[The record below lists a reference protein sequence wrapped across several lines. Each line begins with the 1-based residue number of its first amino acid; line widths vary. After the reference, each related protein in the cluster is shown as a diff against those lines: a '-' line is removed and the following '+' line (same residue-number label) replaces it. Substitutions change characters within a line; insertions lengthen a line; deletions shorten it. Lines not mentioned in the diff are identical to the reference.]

1 MTVLHQTCFELSGPS
16 WGQRIVMS
24 LFKPVPTQ
32 THYWSELHNDST
44 GAKELSF
51 FKSTVSFNDYFM
63 RADSILSNTKAQL
76 KPIPVLSLLM
86 ARILVARQPW

>member
-1 MTVLHQTCFELSGPS
+1 
-16 WGQRIVMS
+16 MS
-24 LFKPVPTQ
+24 LFKPVPTP

-63 RADSILSNTKAQL
+63 RANSIVSNTKA
-76 KPIPVLSLLM
+76 
-86 ARILVARQPW
+86 